1 MFDLSGDY
9 VLLDLICLVS
19 FSTKTINGFPDIIV
33 LSFIQT
39 NYEGRLFVNL

>member
-19 FSTKTINGFPDIIV
+19 FSTKTINGFPATYNCPQLYSD
-33 LSFIQT
+33 
-39 NYEGRLFVNL
+39 